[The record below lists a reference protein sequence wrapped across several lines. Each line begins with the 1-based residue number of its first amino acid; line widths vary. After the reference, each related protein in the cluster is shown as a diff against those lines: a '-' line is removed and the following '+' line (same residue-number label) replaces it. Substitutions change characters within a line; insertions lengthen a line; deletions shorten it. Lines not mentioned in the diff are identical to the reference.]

1 MTPMTPPRI
10 YLLVIALA
18 CAIPTHAGDRRVLA
32 EDDASNTAYKD
43 AWTSS
48 GAGLGFR
55 DWTLRTLKAQSG
67 ESNAGFFI
75 AEKSRNNELS
85 GVAIR
90 DKAFGLYANGHGFE
104 IAAAFR
110 ALKKPLAVGQTF
122 SFLLK
127 HGAFEKKFAQDD
139 PAKGSIGITL
149 RTGNACETVADYN
162 KAARFEFGCY
172 DGSPTYRIFDGE
184 TEHDTGIVLTA
195 GGLSVSLTLV
205 TADTYDL
212 EVTTLADKKT
222 TVFPGRK
229 LGGTVGGKIESFCA
243 FDRNG
248 EKSDAYF
255 NGFQIT
261 GEIE

>member
-1 MTPMTPPRI
+1 MTPLRI
-10 YLLVIALA
+10 FLLALA
-18 CAIPTHAGDRRVLA
+18 CAIPTHAGDRRILA
-32 EDDASNTAYKD
+32 EDDASNAAYKD
-43 AWTSS
+43 RWTSS

-55 DWTLRTLKAQSG
+55 DWTLRTLKAEKG

-75 AEKSRNNELS
+75 ADKSRHKELG

-90 DKAFGLYANGHGFE
+90 DRAFGLYANGNGFE

-110 ALKKPLAVGQTF
+110 PLKKPLAVGQTF
-122 SFLLK
+122 SFLLQ
-127 HGAFEKKFAQDD
+127 HGPFEKKFAQDD
-139 PAKGSIGITL
+139 PAKGSIGLTL
-149 RTGNACETVADYN
+149 RSGNACENVADYH

-172 DGSPTYRIFDGE
+172 DGSPTYRIFDGG
-184 TEHDTGIVLTA
+184 TEPDTGIALTA

-205 TADTYDL
+205 SADTYDL
-212 EVTTLADKKT
+212 EITTLADKKT

-229 LGGTVGGKIESFCA
+229 LGGTTGEKIESFCA

>member
-1 MTPMTPPRI
+1 MIPLRVFF
-10 YLLVIALA
+10 LALA
-18 CAIPTHAGDRRVLA
+18 GTIPALAGDRMILA
-32 EDDASNTAYKD
+32 EDDASNTAYQG
-43 AWTSS
+43 AWTSA

-55 DWTLRTLKAQSG
+55 DWTLRILKTQKG

-75 AEKSRNNELS
+75 AEKSRHNELR

-90 DKAFGLYANGHGFE
+90 DKAFGLYANGRGFE
-104 IAAAFR
+104 SAAAFR

-127 HGAFEKKFAQDD
+127 HGAIEKKFAEDD
-139 PAKGSIGITL
+139 PAKGSIGLTL
-149 RTGNACETVADYN
+149 RTGNASEIVDDYH
-162 KAARFEFGCY
+162 KAARFEFGCFEGSATYLIY
-172 DGSPTYRIFDGE
+172 DGGTG
-184 TEHDTGIVLTA
+184 HDTGIALTE

-222 TVFPGRK
+222 TVLPGRK
-229 LGGTVGGKIESFCA
+229 LGGIAGGKIESFCV
-243 FDRNG
+243 FNRDG
-248 EKSDAYF
+248 EKSDAFF